1 MKPKQPLSH
10 AIYLDITRAGV
21 PRVSVTRARRGRR
34 GGGRRVMS
42 LTGRDRDLAYPHL
55 STILHNY
62 YGKRLRTV
70 AEDLP
75 PGEYH
80 PVSEICATQMLL
92 LMEAVKSAK
101 QSRKAQRLGAAVADM
116 HNCESS
122 WWYACHRN
130 RSRPRKVLAA
140 LELMYA

>member
-1 MKPKQPLSH
+1 MRPKENLSH
-10 AIYLDITRAGV
+10 AIYLDLTPAGLPRVSITRA
-21 PRVSVTRARRGRR
+21 RKGRR
-34 GGGRRVMS
+34 GGGRRLMS

-62 YGKRLRTV
+62 YDKRLRTV
-70 AEDLP
+70 ADDLP

-92 LMEAVKSAK
+92 LMEAVKAAQK
-101 QSRKAQRLGAAVADM
+101 PIKAQRLGAAVADM